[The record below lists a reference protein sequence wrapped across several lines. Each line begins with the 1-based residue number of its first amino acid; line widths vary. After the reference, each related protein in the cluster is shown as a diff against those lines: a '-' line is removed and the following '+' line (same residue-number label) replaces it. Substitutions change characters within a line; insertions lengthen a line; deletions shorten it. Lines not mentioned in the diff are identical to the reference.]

1 MTYEELEK
9 KLNELNTKANRD
21 AYMKTQDKYLFAVDT
36 IRKHF
41 DMKFYLNS
49 DLTDELADTMMN
61 IWEKV

>member
-1 MTYEELEK
+1 MTYEELEQ

-21 AYMKTQDKYLFAVDT
+21 AYIKTQDKFLFAVDT
-36 IRKHF
+36 IREHF
-41 DMKFYLNS
+41 DTKLPLNS